1 MLQGVCLNT
10 ALGGLRL
17 LCDERG
23 LRFLLFEGE
32 AGPFFVPSEGHG
44 LLREAGD
51 QIRAFLDGRLRCFDL
66 PLAPDGTVFQRRVWS
81 VLQAIPYGETRS
93 YGEVALALGQ
103 SGAARAVGRANGKNP
118 LPVFIPCHRVILAGG
133 GLGGYSSGLARKR
146 LLLDLEAGR

>member
-1 MLQGVCLNT
+1 
-10 ALGGLRL
+10 
-17 LCDERG
+17 
-23 LRFLLFEGE
+23 
-32 AGPFFVPSEGHG
+32 
-44 LLREAGD
+44 
-51 QIRAFLDGRLRCFDL
+51 LRCFDL